1 MISVS
6 CVGGVSGQ
14 SIIVSS
20 HGRCALQV
28 NLAPD
33 A

>member
-20 HGRCALQV
+20 HGRAR
-28 NLAPD
+28 AAGEFSP
-33 A
+33 